1 MAGEH
6 DMDTTWATTIT
17 QFLSQQITDFSDAP
31 NSILASFPMV
41 PLDYGKESIQR
52 IVNLIDTIAHIGKE
66 FDVPDKKTF
75 EETQNLDFA
84 CISDRITITRK
95 KMANNPQGAA
105 IHASKEPVK
114 IRNSAEKTFVE
125 GSSTKVIIRGV
136 DDYPNATAGTINR
149 PEMAYVDTLVGD
161 YSTTSNIRTDFIES
175 MIGLKT
181 KKFYG
186 PYGLLAPEIT
196 RPMFSQL
203 LTTTSTDPVA
213 SWIQSTFGLPII
225 YSPFV
230 HEAATK
236 DDFNLFIVDL
246 SMMSL
251 GLTDLKIDA
260 YYDNKD
266 HTYYYDYELYMVP
279 MFDPLFDGDEWL
291 KGVAR
296 LDARDWSD

>member
-1 MAGEH
+1 MVTEH
-6 DMDTTWATTIT
+6 DMDTDWATTIT
-17 QFLSQQITDFSDAP
+17 QFLTQQITDFSNAP
-31 NSILASFPMV
+31 NSILGSFPAIELM
-41 PLDYGKESIQR
+41 YGDMTIQR
-52 IVNLIDTIAHIGKE
+52 IINLIDTIAHISRD

-75 EETQNLDFA
+75 EETQNLDFG

-95 KMANNPQGAA
+95 KMAQNPQGAA
-105 IHASKEPVK
+105 IHAKHEPIK
-114 IRNSAEKTFVE
+114 IRNAIEKTFVE
-125 GSSTKVIIRGV
+125 GASTKVVIRGIS
-136 DDYPNATAGTINR
+136 DYPNTTTGTLNR
-149 PEMAYVDTLVGD
+149 PEMAYVNSTAGD
-161 YSTTSNIRTDFIES
+161 WSTTSNIRTDLILS
-175 MIGLKT
+175 LVGLKA

-186 PYGLLAPEIT
+186 PYGMLSPELT
-196 RPMFSQL
+196 RPMFTQL
-203 LTTTSTDPVA
+203 LTEYGSASVG

-236 DDFNLFIVDL
+236 DDFNIYIVDL

-251 GLTDLKIDA
+251 GVSDLKIDA

-266 HTYYYDYELYMVP
+266 HTYYYDYEVYTVP
-279 MFDPLFDGDEWL
+279 MFDPLYDGTEWL